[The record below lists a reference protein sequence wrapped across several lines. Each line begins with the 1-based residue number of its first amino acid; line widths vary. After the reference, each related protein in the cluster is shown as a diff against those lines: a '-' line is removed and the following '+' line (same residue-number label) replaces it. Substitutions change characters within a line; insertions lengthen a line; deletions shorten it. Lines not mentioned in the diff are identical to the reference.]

1 MRVYGRNVVKSLV
14 EKNIKIKKVYVLDSF
29 HDEILNELKNK
40 NIKIEFA
47 DKERLDEMEFG
58 HQGIIA
64 EINDFEYGDIYDV
77 TDGKV
82 VILDHLEDPHNLGA
96 IIRTCEAAGIKN
108 IIIPKDRSV
117 KVTGTTYKTSAGAI
131 LNVNII
137 LVSNI
142 VNAIKTLKENGFWIV
157 GTDME
162 GTDYRKIDYSGK
174 IGIVIGSEGK
184 GISDLALKNSDFVA
198 KIPMNGEINSL
209 NASVAAAIIIY
220 EAMRNEI

>member
-1 MRVYGRNVVKSLV
+1 MRVYGRNVVKGLLD
-14 EKNIKIKKVYVLDSF
+14 KNIKIKKLYLQKSF
-29 HDEILNELKNK
+29 NDNLVNELKN
-40 NIKIEFA
+40 IETYYL
-47 DKERLDEMEFG
+47 DKEKMDELEFG

-64 EINDFEYGDIYDV
+64 EINDYEYGDISDV
-77 TDGKV
+77 KDGKV

-117 KVTGTTYKTSAGAI
+117 KVTGVSYKTSAGAI

-137 LVSNI
+137 MVTNI
-142 VNAIKTLKENGFWIV
+142 VNAIKYLKENGFWIV
-157 GTDME
+157 GTDMD

-174 IGIVIGSEGK
+174 IGLIVGSEGK
-184 GISDLALKNSDFVA
+184 GISELVHKNCDFVA

-220 EAMRNEI
+220 EAMRSEL